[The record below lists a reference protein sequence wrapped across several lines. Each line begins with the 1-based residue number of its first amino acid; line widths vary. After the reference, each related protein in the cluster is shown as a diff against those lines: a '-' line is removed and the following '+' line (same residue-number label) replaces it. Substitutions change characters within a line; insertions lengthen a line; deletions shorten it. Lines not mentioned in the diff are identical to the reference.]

1 MIQISVYLKNVL
13 ILQLYFYNNFDAL
26 ILLHSFFIYQT
37 ESQDENSYNFAMKKN
52 KYISTILNMHILLS
66 CF

>member
-37 ESQDENSYNFAMKKN
+37 ESQDENSYNFAMKKIN
-52 KYISTILNMHILLS
+52 IFPQY
-66 CF
+66 